1 MEKQGRRE
9 LLEVI
14 SQQKEQMSRY
24 ETRLKDVVRAYK
36 GLAKE
41 KETLETSLKAIT
53 AAVNEEKETEKATS
67 DTECETDTESIAES
81 TCSDISSAAAK
92 PKAKLAALSNSLAA
106 VTAEKSQS
114 EAKFL
119 ADKRKMRKERDEI
132 NIEFEKLQ
140 KSEAEIK
147 VSFEETKSKL
157 IIERHEREKE
167 MNNNKLMVQ
176 ELQKL
181 LADDRNEKDR
191 LSDELMDLKSK
202 VILLEDP
209 SKSRQYENQVQKLK
223 QELESAKMQIVK
235 TEKRLKDQSVTEQKI
250 SAIRTEMNDMRQK
263 HLEQLQHA
271 ETAREKAELRALEIQ
286 SQQEKRVGNL
296 ESRLQDLSQS
306 VGSYEKLRM
315 QDQTAILS
323 MREELETLNH
333 ENITLARSASTEPP
347 AIEKEENLNFQ
358 KIVEKVIKYKKIL
371 VDAEN
376 AELGNLTE
384 IFMLPEQE
392 DFKVKCNLL
401 QEKLEDLSRDKT
413 SPGRFEEFLNNTSQ
427 ADQITTLKAV
437 NEDLKSKISMWK
449 QRNADQESDL
459 KDKHLRLLE
468 QKQQFEKEKES
479 LKLENKKQQTAMRL
493 EFQEHRERSLTLL
506 DEKDEE
512 IHKLRNQIEMAVEE
526 SFYSPDRNTREKSKS
541 PMQAIPR
548 KISVDMIEFNKQ
560 QHEGSSGPPLHYVQ
574 ELARKEVEIKELR
587 AHQYQA
593 ETGLREIQL
602 NMSSKEERYQD
613 QIEELEDTVRRL
625 ERMTTGE
632 GASQEYL
639 KNVVLNY
646 MLSTDMGSKNHM
658 LKAIG
663 VVLRLTP
670 KEVKR
675 VMDHNQ
681 AWWWKQNRVSTG
693 TTPPHKK

>member
-1 MEKQGRRE
+1 MERQGRRE

-41 KETLETSLKAIT
+41 KETLEASLKAIT
-53 AAVNEEKETEKATS
+53 AAVNEDKEVEKQTE

-81 TCSDISSAAAK
+81 TSSELSSATVK
-92 PKAKLAALSNSLAA
+92 PKAKLAALSSSLAA
-106 VTAEKSQS
+106 VTAEKSQN

-119 ADKRKMRKERDEI
+119 ADKRKMKKERDELS
-132 NIEFEKLQ
+132 IEVEKLL
-140 KSEAEIK
+140 KSESELKI
-147 VSFEETKSKL
+147 SLEETKSKL
-157 IIERHEREKE
+157 IIEKHEREKE

-181 LADDRNEKDR
+181 LADERNEKEK
-191 LSDELMDLKSK
+191 LTDELLELKSK

-209 SKSRQYENQVQKLK
+209 SKSRQYENQVHKLK
-223 QELESAKMQIVK
+223 QELESAKMQLVK
-235 TEKRLKDQSVTEQKI
+235 TEKQLKDQSVTEQKI
-250 SAIRTEMNDMRQK
+250 GAIRTEMNDLKQK
-263 HLEQLQHA
+263 HLQQLQNA
-271 ETAREKAELRALEIQ
+271 EAAREKAELRALEIQ

-296 ESRLQDLSQS
+296 EARLQELSES

-333 ENITLARSASTEPP
+333 ENVTLARSASTEPP
-347 AIEKEENLNFQ
+347 EVEKEEKLNMN
-358 KIVEKVIKYKKIL
+358 KILEKVLKYKKIL
-371 VDAEN
+371 AE
-376 AELGNLTE
+376 ADSTELENIQE
-384 IFMLPEQE
+384 VFMLPGQE
-392 DFKVKCNLL
+392 DYKAKCMLL
-401 QEKLEDLSRDKT
+401 QEKIDNLDRDKT
-413 SPGRFEEFLNNTSQ
+413 SPGRFEEFLANTN
-427 ADQITTLKAV
+427 QIEQINTLKAT
-437 NEDLKSKISMWK
+437 NEDLKKKIGLLK
-449 QRNADQESDL
+449 QRNNDQENDL

-468 QKQQFEKEKES
+468 LKQQFEKEKEC
-479 LKLENKKQQTAMRL
+479 LRLESKKQLTSMRL

-512 IHKLRNQIEMAVEE
+512 IQKLRNRIEVAVEE
-526 SFYSPDRNTREKSKS
+526 TFYSPDRETREKSKS
-541 PMQAIPR
+541 PLQAIPR
-548 KISVDMIEFNKQ
+548 KISVDMLEFNKQ

-587 AHQYQA
+587 AQQYQA
-593 ETGLREIQL
+593 ETGLREVQL
-602 NMSSKEERYQD
+602 NMSAKEEKYQD
-613 QIEELEDTVRRL
+613 KIEELEDTVRKL
-625 ERMTTGE
+625 ERMTTVE

-646 MLSTDMGSKNHM
+646 MLSTDIGSKNHM

-663 VVLRLTP
+663 AVLRLTP

-693 TTPPHKK
+693 SSPKK

>member
-1 MEKQGRRE
+1 MERQGRRE

-14 SQQKEQMSRY
+14 SQQKEQLTKY

-41 KETLETSLKAIT
+41 KETLEASLKAIT
-53 AAVNEEKETEKATS
+53 AAVNEEKETEKQTT

-81 TCSDISSAAAK
+81 TGSDFSSATAK

-119 ADKRKMRKERDEI
+119 ADKRKMRKEKDEL
-132 NIEFEKLQ
+132 NNELEKVQ
-140 KSEAEIK
+140 KSEAELK

-181 LADDRNEKDR
+181 FTDERNEKEK
-191 LSDELMDLKSK
+191 LTDELLDLKSK

-209 SKSRQYENQVQKLK
+209 SKNRQYENHVQKLK
-223 QELESAKMQIVK
+223 QELESARMQIVK
-235 TEKRLKDQSVTEQKI
+235 AEKQLKDQNVTEQKI
-250 SAIRTEMNDMRQK
+250 STLRTEMNDLKQK
-263 HLEQLQHA
+263 HLEQLQNA
-271 ETAREKAELRALEIQ
+271 ESAREKAELRALEIQ

-296 ESRLQDLSQS
+296 ESRLQELSES
-306 VGSYEKLRM
+306 VGSYEKLRT
-315 QDQTAILS
+315 QDQTAISS

-333 ENITLARSASTEPP
+333 ENIALARSASTEPP
-347 AIEKEENLNFQ
+347 KVEKEEKLNFQ
-358 KIVEKVIKYKKIL
+358 RIVDKVIKYKKIL
-371 VDAEN
+371 VDAED
-376 AELGNLTE
+376 AELENLQE
-384 IFMLPEQE
+384 VFMLPGQE
-392 DFKVKCNLL
+392 DFQVKCKLL
-401 QEKLEDLSRDKT
+401 QEKLENLDRDKT
-413 SPGRFEEFLNNTSQ
+413 SPGRFDEFLNNTNQ
-427 ADQITTLKAV
+427 VEQINTLKAAT
-437 NEDLKSKISMWK
+437 EDLKAKITLLK
-449 QRNADQESDL
+449 QRNADLESDL
-459 KDKHLRLLE
+459 NDKHLRLLE
-468 QKQQFEKEKES
+468 QKQQFEKEKEG
-479 LKLENKKQQTAMRL
+479 LRLDNKKQLISMRL

-512 IHKLRNQIEMAVEE
+512 IHKLRNQVEMAVEE
-526 SFYSPDRNTREKSKS
+526 TFYSPPDRNTREKSKS
-541 PMQAIPR
+541 PLQAIPR

-587 AHQYQA
+587 AQKYQS

-602 NMSSKEERYQD
+602 NMSTKEEKYQD
-613 QIEELEDTVRRL
+613 KIEDLEENVRKL
-625 ERMTTGE
+625 QRMTTVE

-646 MLSTDMGSKNHM
+646 MLSTDIGSKNHM

-663 VVLRLTP
+663 AVLRLTP

-681 AWWWKQNRVSTG
+681 AWWWKQNKVATSPTAR
-693 TTPPHKK
+693 K

>member
-1 MEKQGRRE
+1 MSERQSRRE

-14 SQQKEQMSRY
+14 SQQKEQNARY

-53 AAVNEEKETEKATS
+53 AAVNEEKESEKAAT

-81 TCSDISSAAAK
+81 VGSDISSAPSK

-106 VTAEKSQS
+106 VTAEKSQN

-119 ADKRKMRKERDEI
+119 ADKRKMRKERDEL
-132 NIEFEKLQ
+132 NTEFEKIQ
-140 KSEAEIK
+140 KSEAELK
-147 VSFEETKSKL
+147 VSLEENKSKL

-181 LADDRNEKDR
+181 VADERNLKES
-191 LSDELMDLKSK
+191 LTGELLDLKSK

-209 SKSRQYENQVQKLK
+209 SKSRQYETQVQRLK

-235 TEKRLKDQSVTEQKI
+235 TEMQLKDQNVTEQKI
-250 SAIRTEMNDMRQK
+250 GTLRNEMNDLKQK
-263 HLEQLQHA
+263 HLEQLQNA
-271 ETAREKAELRALEIQ
+271 EAAREKAELRALEIQ

-296 ESRLQDLSQS
+296 ESRLQELSQS

-315 QDQTAILS
+315 QDQTAIS
-323 MREELETLNH
+323 AMREELETLNH
-333 ENITLARSASTEPP
+333 ENTVLARSASTEPP
-347 AIEKEENLNFQ
+347 AVETEEKLNLR
-358 KIVEKVIKYKKIL
+358 KIVEKVMKYKKIL
-371 VDAEN
+371 VEADHVVED
-376 AELGNLTE
+376 NLE
-384 IFMLPEQE
+384 EVFLLPGQE
-392 DFKVKCNLL
+392 DYKLKCRIL
-401 QEKLEDLSRDKT
+401 QEKLENLNRDKT
-413 SPGRFEEFLNNTSQ
+413 SPGKFEEFLNNSNQ
-427 ADQITTLKAV
+427 VEQINTLKTA
-437 NEDLKSKISMWK
+437 NEDLKSKVTMLK
-449 QRNADQESDL
+449 LRNSDQESDL
-459 KDKHLRLLE
+459 KDKHLKLLE
-468 QKQQFEKEKES
+468 LKQQFEKEKDGIR
-479 LKLENKKQQTAMRL
+479 LENKKQLTAMRL

-512 IHKLRNQIEMAVEE
+512 LHKLRDQIEMSVEE

-541 PMQAIPR
+541 PQAVPR

-574 ELARKEVEIKELR
+574 ELARKEVEIKDLR

-593 ETGLREIQL
+593 ETSLREIQL
-602 NMSSKEERYQD
+602 NMSAKEERYQD
-613 QIEELEDTVRRL
+613 KIEDLEDTVRKL

-663 VVLRLTP
+663 AVLRLTP

-681 AWWWKQNRVSTG
+681 AWWWKQNKVAS
-693 TTPPHKK
+693 PPRK

>member
-1 MEKQGRRE
+1 MSERQSRRE

-14 SQQKEQMSRY
+14 SQQKEQNARY

-41 KETLETSLKAIT
+41 KETLEASLKAIT
-53 AAVNEEKETEKATS
+53 AAVNEEKETEKAAT

-81 TCSDISSAAAK
+81 VGSDLSSATSK

-119 ADKRKMRKERDEI
+119 ADKRKMRKERDEL
-132 NIEFEKLQ
+132 NAELENVQ
-140 KSEAEIK
+140 KSEAELK
-147 VSFEETKSKL
+147 VSLEENKSKL

-181 LADDRNEKDR
+181 VADERNLKESLAE
-191 LSDELMDLKSK
+191 EIVHLKSK

-209 SKSRQYENQVQKLK
+209 SKSRQYESQVHRLK
-223 QELESAKMQIVK
+223 QDLESAKMQIVK
-235 TEKRLKDQSVTEQKI
+235 TEMQLKDQNITEQKI
-250 SAIRTEMNDMRQK
+250 GTLRSEMNDLKQK
-263 HLEQLQHA
+263 HLEQLQNA
-271 ETAREKAELRALEIQ
+271 EAAREKAELRALEIQ

-296 ESRLQDLSQS
+296 ESRLQELSHS

-315 QDQTAILS
+315 QDQTAISS
-323 MREELETLNH
+323 MREELETLNQ
-333 ENITLARSASTEPP
+333 ENTVLARSASTEPP
-347 AIEKEENLNFQ
+347 VADTEEKLNFK

-371 VDAEN
+371 LEADNVPIESVEEAF
-376 AELGNLTE
+376 L
-384 IFMLPEQE
+384 LPEQE
-392 DFKVKCNLL
+392 DFKLKCRTL
-401 QEKLEDLSRDKT
+401 QEKIENINRDKT
-413 SPGRFEEFLNNTSQ
+413 SPGKIEEFLLNSNHVE
-427 ADQITTLKAV
+427 QINTLKAA
-437 NEDLKSKISMWK
+437 NDDLKAKVTMLK
-449 QRNADQESDL
+449 MRNSDQESDL
-459 KDKHLRLLE
+459 KDKHLKLLE
-468 QKQQFEKEKES
+468 LKQQFEKEKDAIRI
-479 LKLENKKQQTAMRL
+479 ENKKQLTVMRL

-512 IHKLRNQIEMAVEE
+512 IHKLRDHIEMSVEE

-541 PMQAIPR
+541 PQAIPR

-574 ELARKEVEIKELR
+574 ELARKEVEIKDLR
-587 AHQYQA
+587 AYQYQS
-593 ETGLREIQL
+593 ETSLREIQL

-613 QIEELEDTVRRL
+613 KIEDLEETVRKL
-625 ERMTTGE
+625 ERMTTVE

-663 VVLRLTP
+663 AVLRLTP

-681 AWWWKQNRVSTG
+681 AWWWKQNKVAS
-693 TTPPHKK
+693 PPKK

>member
-1 MEKQGRRE
+1 MSERQSRRE

-14 SQQKEQMSRY
+14 SQQKEQNARY

-41 KETLETSLKAIT
+41 KETLEASLKAIT
-53 AAVNEEKETEKATS
+53 AAVNEEKESEKAAT

-81 TCSDISSAAAK
+81 VGSDLSSATSK
-92 PKAKLAALSNSLAA
+92 PKVKLAALSNSLAA
-106 VTAEKSQS
+106 VTAEKSQN

-119 ADKRKMRKERDEI
+119 ADKRKMRKERDEL
-132 NIEFEKLQ
+132 NTELEKIQ
-140 KSEAEIK
+140 KSEAELR
-147 VSFEETKSKL
+147 VSLEENKSKL

-181 LADDRNEKDR
+181 VADERNLKET
-191 LSDELMDLKSK
+191 LTGELLDLKSK

-209 SKSRQYENQVQKLK
+209 SKSRQYETQVQRLK
-223 QELESAKMQIVK
+223 QELEAAKMQIVK
-235 TEKRLKDQSVTEQKI
+235 TEMQLKDQNITEQKI
-250 SAIRTEMNDMRQK
+250 GTLRSEMNDLKQK
-263 HLEQLQHA
+263 HLEQLQSA
-271 ETAREKAELRALEIQ
+271 EAAREKAELRALEIQ

-296 ESRLQDLSQS
+296 ESRLQELSQS

-315 QDQTAILS
+315 QDQTAIS
-323 MREELETLNH
+323 AMREELETLNQ
-333 ENITLARSASTEPP
+333 ENTVLARSASTEPP
-347 AIEKEENLNFQ
+347 AVEADEKFNLK
-358 KIVEKVIKYKKIL
+358 KIVEKVMKYKKIL
-371 VDAEN
+371 VEAEHV
-376 AELGNLTE
+376 AVENLE
-384 IFMLPEQE
+384 EVFLLPGQE
-392 DFKVKCNLL
+392 DYRLKCRTL
-401 QEKLEDLSRDKT
+401 QEKLENLNRVKT
-413 SPGRFEEFLNNTSQ
+413 SPGKFEELLNNPNQ
-427 ADQITTLKAV
+427 VEQINTLKTA
-437 NEDLKSKISMWK
+437 NEDLKSKVTMLK
-449 QRNADQESDL
+449 LRNSDQESDL
-459 KDKHLRLLE
+459 KDKHLKLLE
-468 QKQQFEKEKES
+468 QKQQFEKEKDGIR
-479 LKLENKKQQTAMRL
+479 LENKKQLTAMRL

-512 IHKLRNQIEMAVEE
+512 LHKLRDQIEMSVEE
-526 SFYSPDRNTREKSKS
+526 SFYSPDRNTRENSKS
-541 PMQAIPR
+541 PQAIPR

-574 ELARKEVEIKELR
+574 ELARKEVEIKDLR

-602 NMSSKEERYQD
+602 NMSAKEERYQD
-613 QIEELEDTVRRL
+613 KIEELEDTVRKL

-663 VVLRLTP
+663 AVLRLTP

-681 AWWWKQNRVSTG
+681 AWWWKQNKVAS
-693 TTPPHKK
+693 PPRK

>member
-1 MEKQGRRE
+1 
-9 LLEVI
+9 
-14 SQQKEQMSRY
+14 
-24 ETRLKDVVRAYK
+24 
-36 GLAKE
+36 
-41 KETLETSLKAIT
+41 
-53 AAVNEEKETEKATS
+53 
-67 DTECETDTESIAES
+67 
-81 TCSDISSAAAK
+81 
-92 PKAKLAALSNSLAA
+92 
-106 VTAEKSQS
+106 
-114 EAKFL
+114 
-119 ADKRKMRKERDEI
+119 
-132 NIEFEKLQ
+132 
-140 KSEAEIK
+140 
-147 VSFEETKSKL
+147 
-157 IIERHEREKE
+157 

-191 LSDELMDLKSK
+191 LTDELLDLKSK

-223 QELESAKMQIVK
+223 LELESAKMQIVK

-250 SAIRTEMNDMRQK
+250 SSLSSEMNDMKRK

-296 ESRLQDLSQS
+296 EARLQDLSQS
-306 VGSYEKLRM
+306 VGTYEKLRM

-323 MREELETLNH
+323 MREELEALNH
-333 ENITLARSASTEPP
+333 ENMTLARSASTEPP
-347 AIEKEENLNFQ
+347 VVETEEKLNFQ

-371 VDAEN
+371 VEADHAEVD
-376 AELGNLTE
+376 NLTE

-401 QEKLEDLSRDKT
+401 QEKLDTLSRVKT

-427 ADQITTLKAV
+427 EDQITTLKAA
-437 NEDLKSKISMWK
+437 NEDLKAKVSMWK
-449 QRNADQESDL
+449 QRNSDQESDL
-459 KDKHLRLLE
+459 KEKHLRLLE
-468 QKQQFEKEKES
+468 QKQQFEKDKES

-526 SFYSPDRNTREKSKS
+526 SFYSPDRTTRENSKS
-541 PMQAIPR
+541 PLQAIPR

-602 NMSSKEERYQD
+602 NMSSKEEKYQD
-613 QIEELEDTVRRL
+613 QIEELEETVRKL

-663 VVLRLTP
+663 AVLRLTP

-681 AWWWKQNRVSTG
+681 AWWWKQNRVATG